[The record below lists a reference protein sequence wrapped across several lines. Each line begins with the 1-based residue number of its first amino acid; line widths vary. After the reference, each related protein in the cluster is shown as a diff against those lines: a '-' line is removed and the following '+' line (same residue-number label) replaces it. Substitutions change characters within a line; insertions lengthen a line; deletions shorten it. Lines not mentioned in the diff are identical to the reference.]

1 MYQVLFFCSCTPYLF
16 KMLIFFDVC
25 STQVPISMVNRSCV
39 PKPVIRILCASLV
52 YKKRVIQI
60 HSINAARERSVQR
73 GLVVVLVIYSRPRNT
88 QCSAIKKHR
97 HNKTPNARHFV
108 FRIFQ
113 YQRQDRHYDVLR
125 VISNQTPQHRIHKNS
140 LLSHDDTAN
149 IQLQDAFILKGY
161 RGLRAES
168 GFD

>member
-1 MYQVLFFCSCTPYLF
+1 
-16 KMLIFFDVC
+16 
-25 STQVPISMVNRSCV
+25 MVNRSCV
-39 PKPVIRILCASLV
+39 PKPVIRILCASLA

-60 HSINAARERSVQR
+60 HSINAARERSVR
-73 GLVVVLVIYSRPRNT
+73 GVVVVVLVIYSRPRNT
-88 QCSAIKKHR
+88 QCSVIKKHR
-97 HNKTPNARHFV
+97 HNKTPNDRHFV
-108 FRIFQ
+108 FRLFQ

-125 VISNQTPQHRIHKNS
+125 VISNQTSQHRMHKNS

-149 IQLQDAFILKGY
+149 IQLQDAFISKGY